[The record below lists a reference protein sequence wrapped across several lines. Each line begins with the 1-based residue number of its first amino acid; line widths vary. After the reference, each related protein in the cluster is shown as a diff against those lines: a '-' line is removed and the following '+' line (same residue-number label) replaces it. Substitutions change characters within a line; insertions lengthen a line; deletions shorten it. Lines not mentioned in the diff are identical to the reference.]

1 LRKLQGG
8 FITGLGISVGKI
20 GIQKNGSENIE
31 NGKKQMEDNVRF
43 LNQIDKMLKQKQND
57 YGSFDTTSWLMTGIL
72 ERILSAHNGV
82 TVKVPNRI
90 FGIFMIILKL
100 WRVLNRKKYHK
111 DDNDDVNGYNELL
124 RKLVQNEDKANE
136 K

>member
-1 LRKLQGG
+1 
-8 FITGLGISVGKI
+8 
-20 GIQKNGSENIE
+20 
-31 NGKKQMEDNVRF
+31 MEDNVRF
-43 LNQIDKMLKQKQND
+43 LNQIDKLLKQKQTD
-57 YGSFDTTSWLMTGIL
+57 YGSFDVTSWVLTGFL

-90 FGIFMIILKL
+90 FGMFMIVLKL

-111 DDNDDVNGYNELL
+111 DDNDDVQCYNELL

>member
-1 LRKLQGG
+1 
-8 FITGLGISVGKI
+8 
-20 GIQKNGSENIE
+20 
-31 NGKKQMEDNVRF
+31 MEDNVRF
-43 LNQIDKMLKQKQND
+43 LNQVDKMLKQKQND
-57 YGSFDTTSWLMTGIL
+57 YGNFDTTSWLMTGIL

-100 WRVLNRKKYHK
+100 WRVLNNKKYKK
-111 DDNDDVNGYNELL
+111 DSSDDVQCYNELL

>member
-1 LRKLQGG
+1 
-8 FITGLGISVGKI
+8 
-20 GIQKNGSENIE
+20 
-31 NGKKQMEDNVRF
+31 MEDNVRF

-57 YGSFDTTSWLMTGIL
+57 YGNFDTTSWLLTGIL

-100 WRVLNRKKYHK
+100 WRILNRKKYHK
-111 DDNDDVNGYNELL
+111 DDFDDTNGYNELL